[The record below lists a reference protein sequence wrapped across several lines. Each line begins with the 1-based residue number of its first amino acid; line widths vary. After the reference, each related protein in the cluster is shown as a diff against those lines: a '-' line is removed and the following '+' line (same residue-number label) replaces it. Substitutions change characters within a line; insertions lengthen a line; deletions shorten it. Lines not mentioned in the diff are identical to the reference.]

1 MPDGSASRRIVAAG
15 RDCNASRPFALLASL
30 AHVREAVAIWR
41 NDSSSVRP
49 HSALGN
55 LAPAVYAKKQYPGTR
70 RDGTMGQLEA
80 PLPIPLPDRANWA
93 QMWIRTL
100 LVGG

>member
-30 AHVREAVAIWR
+30 AHVREAVAIWK

-55 LAPAVYAKKQYPGTR
+55 LAPAVYATKQYPGR
-70 RDGTMGQLEA
+70 RLDGTMG
-80 PLPIPLPDRANWA
+80 
-93 QMWIRTL
+93 
-100 LVGG
+100 